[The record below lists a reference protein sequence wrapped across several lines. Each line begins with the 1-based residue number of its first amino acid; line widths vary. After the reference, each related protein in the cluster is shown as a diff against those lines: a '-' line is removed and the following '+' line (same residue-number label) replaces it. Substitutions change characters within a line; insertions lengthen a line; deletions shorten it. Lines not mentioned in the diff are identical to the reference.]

1 MSFHSGILLRE
12 GLRGSRIPQEGL
24 RVWGFPQEGLRGSI
38 VLMEWLRVSRVPQEG
53 LRGSIVLMEWLRVSR
68 VPQEGLRGSG
78 VWRVLMEGLK
88 ILLMKSK
95 SNLLLKNIRNYSAR
109 I

>member
-1 MSFHSGILLRE
+1 MSFHSGILLRG

-53 LRGSIVLMEWLRVSR
+53 LRGLR
-68 VPQEGLRGSG
+68 
-78 VWRVLMEGLK
+78 VWRVLMDGLK
-88 ILLMKSK
+88 ILLKKSK
-95 SNLLLKNIRNYSAR
+95 SNRLLKNIRNYSAR